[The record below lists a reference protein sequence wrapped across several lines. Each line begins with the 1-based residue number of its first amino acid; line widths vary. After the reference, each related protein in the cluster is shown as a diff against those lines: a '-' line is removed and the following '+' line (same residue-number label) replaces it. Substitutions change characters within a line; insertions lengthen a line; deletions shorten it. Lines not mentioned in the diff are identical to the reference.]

1 MSRLL
6 HYTKLGQ
13 GEPLLIL
20 HGLFGSSKN
29 WQSLAKQFAENF
41 TVYSVDLRNHGN
53 SFHDEQMNYEVMAE
67 DLDALIKHL
76 ELQSYSIIGH
86 SMGGKI
92 AMLYTLRYRHSIS
105 KLVVADIAPVN
116 YQHSHTELI
125 APILSVD
132 LEQVSSRSQVD
143 KALAPDIKDPMLR
156 GFLLQN
162 LGREGDSWY
171 WKVNWL
177 AIQQHMNALVEF
189 PSGLDDSSIIP
200 ALFIRG
206 ENSDYIDDQGITAIH
221 QKFGNARIETM
232 NHAGHWLHVEQP
244 QRFVS
249 LVLDFLA

>member
-1 MSRLL
+1 MNQLL
-6 HYTKLGQ
+6 HYTELGQ

-29 WQSLAKQFAENF
+29 WQSLAKQFAEHF

-67 DLDALIKHL
+67 DLDALINHL

-92 AMLYTLRYRHSIS
+92 AMLYALRYRHNIS

-116 YQHSHTELI
+116 YQHSHTESI
-125 APILSVD
+125 APILSVELD
-132 LEQVSSRSQVD
+132 QVSSRAQVD
-143 KALAPDIKDPMLR
+143 KALSSDISDPMLR

-162 LGREGDSWY
+162 LGREGDNWY

-177 AIQQHMNALVEF
+177 AIGQQMTSLVEF
-189 PSGLDDSSIIP
+189 PLSVDDSSNVP
-200 ALFIRG
+200 ALFVRG
-206 ENSDYIDDQGITAIH
+206 ENSDYIDDYGITAIN
-221 QKFGNARIETM
+221 QTFGNVRIETM
-232 NHAGHWLHVEQP
+232 NDAGHWLHVEQP
-244 QRFVS
+244 RRFVS

>member
-1 MSRLL
+1 MNRLL
-6 HYTKLGQ
+6 HYTELGQ

-29 WQSLAKQFAENF
+29 WQSLAKKFAEKF

-53 SFHDEQMNYEVMAE
+53 SFHDPLMNYEVMAE
-67 DLDALIKHL
+67 DLDILIHHL
-76 ELQSYSIIGH
+76 ELQSYNIIGH

-92 AMLYTLRYRHSIS
+92 AMLYALRYRHNIS
-105 KLVVADIAPVN
+105 KLIVADIAPVN
-116 YQHSHTELI
+116 YEHSHTELI

-132 LEQVSSRSQVD
+132 LDQVSSRSQVD
-143 KALAPDIKDPMLR
+143 KALSADISDPMLR

-162 LGREGDSWY
+162 LGRDGDSWY

-177 AIQQHMNALVEF
+177 AIKQQMNALVEF
-189 PSGLDDSSIIP
+189 PQCQDDSSNIP

-206 ENSDYIDDQGITAIH
+206 ENSDYIDDHGIAAIR
-221 QKFGNARIETM
+221 QLFGNARIETM
-232 NHAGHWLHVEQP
+232 NNAGHWLHVEQP
-244 QRFVS
+244 QKFTS